1 MKRKYAAMMLGLVLT
16 ISSMNVAYATEST
29 DSAESIIEN
38 VAEDADSLD
47 SAENETV
54 DAEEENEIQE
64 IYGEVKEISDD
75 AVTISLAELKVPAEL
90 EETETAEEQDAAAVD
105 DSEGEDEIILNE
117 ELPEEAKAPLELK
130 LTGEEQT
137 IAITEN
143 TLFEKEVKP
152 DEESDAVDAEVNVEA
167 DADTEIDNT
176 AEAEQAEGET
186 SDDEA
191 EAEMILVEE
200 VFEMEA
206 ESVDP
211 AEIKAG
217 DVVKVI
223 LDADGNAEKIV
234 VLNAEIEKPEEGI
247 SEENA
252 AEDNVIDADTAEYS
266 DTADTTRSENEEK
279 STEAE

>member
-38 VAEDADSLD
+38 VAEDADS
-47 SAENETV
+47 S
-54 DAEEENEIQE
+54 DAEEEKETQE

-75 AVTISLAELKVPAEL
+75 AVTISLAESKVPAEL
-90 EETETAEEQDAAAVD
+90 EETENTENTEEQDAAAVD
-105 DSEGEDEIILNE
+105 ESESEDEIVLDE
-117 ELPEEAKAPLELK
+117 ELTEETKVPLELK

-152 DEESDAVDAEVNVEA
+152 DEESDAVDVEANVEA

-186 SDDEA
+186 SEDEA
-191 EAEMILVEE
+191 DTEMILVEKA
-200 VFEMEA
+200 FEMET
-206 ESVDP
+206 EPVDP
-211 AEIKAG
+211 VEIKAG
-217 DVVKVI
+217 DVIKVV

-234 VLNAEIEKPEEGI
+234 VLNAEIEKPEEEI

-252 AEDNVIDADTAEYS
+252 AEAE
-266 DTADTTRSENEEK
+266 
-279 STEAE
+279 

>member
-47 SAENETV
+47 AAENETV

-90 EETETAEEQDAAAVD
+90 EETETAEEQDTAAVD

-130 LTGEEQT
+130 LIGEEQT

-252 AEDNVIDADTAEYS
+252 AEDNVIDADTAEDS

>member
-29 DSAESIIEN
+29 DSVENAIEN
-38 VAEDADSLD
+38 VAEDADS
-47 SAENETV
+47 S
-54 DAEEENEIQE
+54 DAEEEKETQE

-75 AVTISLAELKVPAEL
+75 AVTISLAESKVPAEL
-90 EETETAEEQDAAAVD
+90 EETENTENTENTEEQDAAAVD
-105 DSEGEDEIILNE
+105 ESESEDEIVLDE
-117 ELPEEAKAPLELK
+117 ELTEETKVPLELK

-152 DEESDAVDAEVNVEA
+152 DEESDAVDVEANVEA

-186 SDDEA
+186 SEDEA
-191 EAEMILVEE
+191 DTEMILVEKT
-200 VFEMEA
+200 FEMET
-206 ESVDP
+206 EPVDP
-211 AEIKAG
+211 VEIKAG
-217 DVVKVI
+217 DVIKVV

-234 VLNAEIEKPEEGI
+234 VLNAEIEKPEEEI

-252 AEDNVIDADTAEYS
+252 AEAE
-266 DTADTTRSENEEK
+266 
-279 STEAE
+279 